1 LKPLLQVD
9 QLEVAF
15 DKTVISGV
23 SFNVYEG
30 MTTAIVGESG
40 SGKTVTSTAIMGLLP
55 SNGRVIKGHVKG
67 IGGVTWVDVDKKPIT
82 PVGREI
88 SMVFQDPMSSLN
100 PSMRVGEQVSEPLAV
115 HMGLG
120 RSDSMKRVI
129 ELFKEVELPDPETA
143 IYKYP
148 HELSGGQKQRVMLAI
163 ALACNPKILVAD
175 EPTTALDVTV
185 QKTILELLLRLQK
198 ERDLGILF
206 ITHDLDVVRDIA
218 DFVVVMKDGEIVE
231 QGECIAVLDK
241 PTHPYTLDLMN
252 SKPKRNRDEIAH
264 TDLEVQPFIEV
275 QNVVLEYITKRS
287 WFGKVEEKF
296 TAVNGVNLKILPG
309 ERVGLVGESGCG
321 KSTLGRLMLGLEI
334 PNGGSVIWKGVE
346 LDLNNRQMMKE
357 FRRDAQPVFQ
367 DPFSA
372 LNPRMSIGN
381 ALCEAI
387 GTTENGGALSTS
399 KKMELAR
406 NLLVEVGL
414 SGEDTDKYPASFSGG
429 MRQRI
434 VLARA
439 LAVKP
444 ALLILDES
452 VSALDL
458 RIQAQILTLLSDIQK
473 RRSLAYL
480 FISHD
485 LNVIHAV
492 CDRVLVMKDGG
503 IIEEGTAE
511 NIFNSPSNSYTKHLL
526 ESRPG
531 RSKLTA

>member
-1 LKPLLQVD
+1 M
-9 QLEVAF
+9 
-15 DKTVISGV
+15 

-55 SNGRVIKGHVKG
+55 SNGRVIEGYVKG
-67 IGGVTWVDVDKKPIT
+67 MDGVTWVAADKKPIT

-100 PSMRVGEQVSEPLAV
+100 PSMKVGEQVAEPLAV
-115 HMGLG
+115 HMGLD
-120 RSDSMKRVI
+120 RSDAMKRVI
-129 ELFKEVELPDPETA
+129 ALFKEVELPEPA
-143 IYKYP
+143 ISIYKYP

-218 DFVVVMKDGEIVE
+218 DYVVVMKDGEIVE
-231 QGECIAVLDK
+231 QGKCIAVLDK
-241 PTHPYTLDLMN
+241 PTHPYTLDLLN
-252 SKPKRNRDEIAH
+252 AKPKRNDSQIE
-264 TDLEVQPFIEV
+264 DLNKEARPLIEV
-275 QNVVLEYITKRS
+275 KNLELTYITKKN
-287 WFGKVEEKF
+287 WFGKVKERF
-296 TAVNGVNLKILPG
+296 TAVKGVNLKILPG
-309 ERVGLVGESGCG
+309 ERLGLVGESGCG
-321 KSTLGRLMLGLEI
+321 KSTLGKLMLGLEI
-334 PNGGSVIWKGVE
+334 PNKGAVIWKGVE
-346 LDLNNRQMMKE
+346 LNLNNTQMMKA

-387 GTTENGGALSTS
+387 GTTENGDALSAL
-399 KKMELAR
+399 KKMEMAR

-414 SGEDTDKYPASFSGG
+414 NKEDTDKYPASFSGG

-452 VSALDL
+452 VSALDV
-458 RIQAQILTLLSDIQK
+458 RIQAQILSLLSDIQK
-473 RRSLAYL
+473 RRSLAYM

-492 CDRVLVMKDGG
+492 CDRVIVMKDGG
-503 IIEEGTAE
+503 IIEEGPAE
-511 NIFNSPSNSYTKHLL
+511 KIFNSPSNSYTKHLL

-531 RSKLTA
+531 RRKLTA

>member
-1 LKPLLQVD
+1 M
-9 QLEVAF
+9 
-15 DKTVISGV
+15 

-67 IGGVTWVDVDKKPIT
+67 IGGVTWVDANKKPIT

-100 PSMRVGEQVSEPLAV
+100 PSMKVGEQVSEPLAV
-115 HMGLG
+115 HMGLD

-129 ELFKEVELPDPETA
+129 ALFKEVELPEPETA

-241 PTHPYTLDLMN
+241 PTHPYTLDLLD
-252 SKPKRNRDEIAH
+252 SKPKRNRDEIKH
-264 TDLEVQPFIEV
+264 TDLEGPPFIEV
-275 QNVVLEYITKRS
+275 KNVVLEYITKRS

-334 PNGGSVIWKGVE
+334 PNGGSVIWKG
-346 LDLNNRQMMKE
+346 
-357 FRRDAQPVFQ
+357 
-367 DPFSA
+367 
-372 LNPRMSIGN
+372 
-381 ALCEAI
+381 
-387 GTTENGGALSTS
+387 
-399 KKMELAR
+399 
-406 NLLVEVGL
+406 
-414 SGEDTDKYPASFSGG
+414 
-429 MRQRI
+429 
-434 VLARA
+434 
-439 LAVKP
+439 
-444 ALLILDES
+444 DE
-452 VSALDL
+452 
-458 RIQAQILTLLSDIQK
+458 
-473 RRSLAYL
+473 
-480 FISHD
+480 
-485 LNVIHAV
+485 
-492 CDRVLVMKDGG
+492 
-503 IIEEGTAE
+503 
-511 NIFNSPSNSYTKHLL
+511 
-526 ESRPG
+526 
-531 RSKLTA
+531 

>member
-1 LKPLLQVD
+1 MTPLLQVD

-15 DKTVISGV
+15 ERTVISGV

-55 SNGRVIKGHVKG
+55 SHGCVTKGHVKG
-67 IGGVTWVDVDKKPIT
+67 VDGVTWVEADKKPIT
-82 PVGREI
+82 PVGRAI

-100 PSMRVGEQVSEPLAV
+100 PSMKVGEQVSEPLVV
-115 HMGLG
+115 HMGLD
-120 RSDSMKRVI
+120 RSDSMKRVLA
-129 ELFKEVELPDPETA
+129 LFKEVELPEPETA

-163 ALACNPKILVAD
+163 ALACDPMILVAD

-218 DFVVVMKDGEIVE
+218 DFIVVMKDGEIVE
-231 QGECIAVLDK
+231 QGECHAILDS
-241 PTHPYTLDLMN
+241 PTHPYTLDLLN
-252 SKPKRNRDEIAH
+252 AKPKRNVGQFEHINKEAP
-264 TDLEVQPFIEV
+264 PFIEV
-275 QNVVLEYITKRS
+275 KDLDLSYITKQS
-287 WFGKVEEKF
+287 WFGKVKERF
-296 TAVNGVNLKILPG
+296 TAVKGVNLKILPG
-309 ERVGLVGESGCG
+309 ERLGLVGESGCG

-346 LDLNNRQMMKE
+346 LDLNNRQMMQA

-372 LNPRMSIGN
+372 LNPRMSIGA

-387 GTTENGGALSTS
+387 GTTENSEALSQS
-399 KKMELAR
+399 KKMEMAR

-414 SGEDTDKYPASFSGG
+414 SGADTDKYPASFSGG

-452 VSALDL
+452 VSALDV

-492 CDRVLVMKDGG
+492 CDRVIVMKDGE
-503 IIEEGTAE
+503 IIEEGSAE
-511 NIFNSPSNSYTKHLL
+511 KIFNSASHSYTKHLL

>member
-1 LKPLLQVD
+1 MIPLLQVD

-15 DKTVISGV
+15 EKTVITGV
-23 SFNVYEG
+23 SFKVYEG

-55 SNGRVIKGHVKG
+55 SNGRVVKGLVKG
-67 IGGVTWVDVDKKPIT
+67 INGVTWVQVDSKPST

-100 PSMRVGEQVSEPLAV
+100 PSMKVGEQVSEPLEV
-115 HMGLG
+115 HLGLG

-129 ELFKEVELPDPETA
+129 ELFKEVELPGPETA
-143 IYKYP
+143 INKYP

-218 DFVVVMKDGEIVE
+218 DFVVVMKDGKIVE
-231 QGECIAVLDK
+231 QGECVGVLDN
-241 PTHPYTLDLMN
+241 PSHPYTLDLLN
-252 SKPKRNRDEIAH
+252 SKPKRNNLEIDQTY
-264 TDLEVQPFIEV
+264 TDVPPLIEV
-275 QNVVLEYITKRS
+275 KDLLLEYITKRS
-287 WFGKVEEKF
+287 WIGKIEEKF
-296 TAVNGVNLKILPG
+296 TAVNNVSLKIRPR

-334 PNGGSVIWKGVE
+334 ANGGSVIWKGVE
-346 LDLNNRQMMKE
+346 LSLDNKQMMTE
-357 FRRDAQPVFQ
+357 FRRYAQPVFQ

-387 GTTENGGALSTS
+387 RTTLEGGALSKSET
-399 KKMELAR
+399 MQIAR
-406 NLLVEVGL
+406 DLLVEVGL
-414 SGEDTDKYPASFSGG
+414 SGDDTDKYPASFSGG

-444 ALLILDES
+444 ELLILDES

-492 CDRVLVMKDGG
+492 CDRVLVMKDGR
-503 IIEEGTAE
+503 IIEEGTADK
-511 NIFNSPSNSYTKHLL
+511 IFNSPSNSYTKHLL

-531 RSKLTA
+531 SSKLSA